1 MEVSKYICTF
11 ALKNVCKIMN
21 TIANKSENAIM
32 ALKKAMEVRRVWMQ
46 ALLGKISKEELD
58 KKGIRLMAVSE

>member
-1 MEVSKYICTF
+1 M
-11 ALKNVCKIMN
+11 IMN

-46 ALLGKISKEELD
+46 ALSGKISKEELD